1 MAFKHS
7 TKVTARRRLGGRN
20 QQGAGLIE
28 VLVAVLVLAI
38 GMLGLAAL
46 QVVTLKNSDSSN
58 ERTQAMLHI
67 YGMGDL
73 LRVNKSRLNQF
84 NTGGSHECA
93 VSRNE
98 GSVAADNADLN
109 SWLAALER
117 DIGPG
122 ACGSIN
128 CPPGSSC
135 TVSVRWNDE
144 QGSGGTE
151 QQAVM
156 AVIQM

>member
-1 MAFKHS
+1 MSKTTQMPGS
-7 TKVTARRRLGGRN
+7 RRIGGQN

-46 QVVTLKNSDSSN
+46 QVVTLKNSGSSN
-58 ERTQAMLHI
+58 ERTQAMLHV

-73 LRVNKSRLNQF
+73 LRVNKSRLSEF
-84 NTGGSHECA
+84 NTGGSFECA
-93 VSRNE
+93 ESRDD

-117 DIGPG
+117 DVGPG
-122 ACGSIN
+122 ACGLVN
-128 CPPGSSC
+128 CPAGNTC
-135 TVSVRWNDE
+135 TVSVQWNDE
-144 QGSGGTE
+144 LGSGGEAE
-151 QQAVM
+151 QVVSAQIRM
-156 AVIQM
+156 